1 VFEVFTTAGN
11 IFSQIGGE
19 RTMATLFD
27 NLVAGLFEKKPFS
40 DILWRVNDNEKL
52 KVEFVQCAKFLLD
65 DDRTDEA
72 K

>member
-1 VFEVFTTAGN
+1 
-11 IFSQIGGE
+11 
-19 RTMATLFD
+19 MATLFD